1 MTWFKCIGGNGSG
14 GSAKEGLPAIASTG
28 TQWITLPLYDDDNPI
43 IEFKMLQSANIA
55 QSIIIGD
62 LWDLSAF
69 CLYMESDDNNY
80 FRYNVDYSHTY
91 TIPKK
96 PWKWVNYKINYGTG
110 VVTVDGVDYI
120 PAVAKT
126 QLHNQVYLFGLPGS
140 HMANVAITDFKV
152 YKNNTL
158 YLNFEPRKDASTG
171 AGYFYD
177 TVGQQNYYSD
187 SSTPLSYVEIGDTE
201 ELELIY
207 SLQSGG
213 VWETFAN
220 PNSTEP
226 LIVEAYTEGAYTSGF
241 PQIIDRKYTVDLSLL
256 PSLDSG
262 GDPYTTIGLT
272 AYNVP
277 INMRT
282 GNNNAT
288 VYISTNGTLQSSES
302 VRVYKQISKKDI
314 PSTGI
319 TLFKDGSFYHQD
331 IITFNLTNY
340 VIEDECLKLTGAQ
353 VNGFAVNTS
362 NIAGAYTMVVTFNM
376 PIGTPYC
383 QFGRSVLGGN
393 VYDIVISGTGRI
405 SYYNYTSI
413 ADKDTCVIVTA
424 QTGEGIFIACGDQTS
439 YIKEITIYPH
449 DEVVKA

>member
-1 MTWFKCIGGNGSG
+1 MTWFRCTGGNGSSG
-14 GSAKEGLPAIASTG
+14 DTKGGLPAIASTG
-28 TQWITLPLYDDDNPI
+28 AQWIALPLYDDDNPI
-43 IEFKMLQSANIA
+43 IEFKMLQPTNIN

-69 CLYMESDDNNY
+69 CLYMESDNNNY
-80 FRYNVDYSHTY
+80 FRYNTSYENMY
-91 TIPKK
+91 TIPRRI
-96 PWKWVNYKINYGTG
+96 WKWASVKIDYALGK
-110 VVTVDGVDYI
+110 VTVDGVEYTTQN
-120 PAVAKT
+120 PKT
-126 QLHNQVYLFGLPGS
+126 QLHNQVYLFGLAGS
-140 HMANVAITDFKV
+140 HMTNVAITDFKV

-158 YLNFEPRKDASTG
+158 YLNFEPREDASTG

-177 TVGQQNYYSD
+177 TVGQQDYYSD

-201 ELELIY
+201 ELELVY

-282 GNNNAT
+282 GNNGAT
-288 VYISTNGTLQSSES
+288 VYISANGTLQSSES

-331 IITFNLTNY
+331 IMTFNLTNY

-353 VNGFAVNTS
+353 VNGFAANTS
-362 NIAGAYTMVVTFNM
+362 NISKPYTMVVTFNM

-393 VYDIVISGTGRI
+393 VYDIVTSGTGRI

-413 ADKDTCVIVTA
+413 ADDDTCVMVSA
-424 QTGEGIFIACGDQTS
+424 QTGEGIFIACGDQVS

-449 DEVVKA
+449 DAVIKV